1 MRKLAAALLAL
12 ALAAPAHARKASG
25 VEFPDAIDV
34 DGQKLG
40 LNGTGLRK
48 KFIIEVYVAGLYLVE
63 PSHDADAIVKAD
75 APKRVR
81 MVFLRDVSKKQ
92 ILEAYRDG
100 FRANSGGPQLDAL
113 LAKLQRIEPGLVDV
127 KSGQEMLVTY
137 EPGKGTTVSATGGAP
152 ATIEGKDFA
161 DAMFRNWLGPK
172 PADGDLKSGL
182 LGK

>member
-1 MRKLAAALLAL
+1 MKKLAAALLAL
-12 ALAAPAHARKASG
+12 AVAVPAHARKAEG
-25 VEFPDAIDV
+25 VEFPDSVDV
-34 DGQKLG
+34 GGQTLQ

-48 KFIIEVYVAGLYLVE
+48 KFVIKVYVAGLYVTE
-63 PSHDADAIVKAD
+63 RSSDPDAIVKAD

-81 MVFLRDVSKKQ
+81 MVFLRGVSKKQ
-92 ILEAYRDG
+92 ILEAYEDG

-113 LAKLQRIEPGLVDV
+113 LAKLHRIEPGLVDM

-137 EPGKGTTVSATGGAP
+137 EPGKGTTVSAAGGAP
-152 ATIEGKDFA
+152 ATVEGKDFA

-172 PADGDLKSGL
+172 PADGDLKRGL